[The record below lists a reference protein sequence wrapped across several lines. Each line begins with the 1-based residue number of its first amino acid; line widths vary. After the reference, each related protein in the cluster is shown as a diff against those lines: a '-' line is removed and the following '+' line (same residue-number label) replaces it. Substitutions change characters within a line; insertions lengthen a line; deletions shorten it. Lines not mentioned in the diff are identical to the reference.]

1 LLSFFEK
8 LLFDDLCKICGRPL
22 EPKENF
28 VCTECLLKL
37 RPCDKGCP
45 SADIPFISEAQS
57 AFNYDDT
64 AKEIVRLIKFEGA
77 RGLATAVGKIAAPF
91 LKRFSGE
98 IFPDVITFIPTNPWR
113 LWFLRGFD
121 PTYELLK
128 PSGVKVEKLV
138 RRRWLLRKPLARSS
152 SVKERKKLVK
162 GAFTLD
168 PEGARFLKGK
178 RVLLIDDLLTSGS
191 TATEIALLFRSVGVK
206 EIFLFTFFRAG
217 M

>member
-1 LLSFFEK
+1 MLSLFEK

-22 EPKENF
+22 KPKENF

-57 AFNYDDT
+57 VFDYDDT

-77 RGLATAVGKIAAPF
+77 RGLATAVGKIATPF
-91 LKRFSGE
+91 LKRFIGE
-98 IFPDVITFIPTNPWR
+98 IFPDVITFVPTNPLR

-138 RRRWLLRKPLARSS
+138 RRRWLLRKPLARSR

-168 PEGARFLKGK
+168 PEGGRFLKGK

-191 TATEIALLFRSVGVK
+191 TAAEIALLFRSVGVK